1 MCLLASTKTIL
12 GSDMV
17 MKRKPTLN
25 ETIRA
30 NEKALRGLCFAA
42 GKPMPEG
49 FDTPVKEVKK
59 RATAKPSEYPLEHE
73 EQKNFVKWFHKQ
85 YPKVLIYAIPNSA
98 MRDYKLAA
106 YLRAEGMFA
115 GMPDLHIPAWRCWI
129 EMKRQKGSVIS
140 AEQKWC
146 ESYLKGIGDTHF
158 FAYGCEDAIK
168 KINELNN

>member
-1 MCLLASTKTIL
+1 ML
-12 GSDMV
+12 
-17 MKRKPTLN
+17 
-25 ETIRA
+25 
-30 NEKALRGLCFAA
+30 A
-42 GKPMPEG
+42 GKPVPEG
-49 FDTPVKEVKK
+49 FDTPVKEVKT
-59 RATAKPSEYPLEHE
+59 RATAKPPEYPLEHE

>member
-1 MCLLASTKTIL
+1 
-12 GSDMV
+12 
-17 MKRKPTLN
+17 MKRKLSVQEMREAT
-25 ETIRA
+25 A
-30 NEKALRGLCFAA
+30 NAMRHLCVSN
-42 GKPMPEG
+42 GKPMPAEL
-49 FDTPVKEVKK
+49 DTPVKEVKK
-59 RATAKPSEYPLEHE
+59 RATAKPSEYPREHE

-98 MRDYKLAA
+98 IRDYKLAA
-106 YLRAEGMFA
+106 YLCAEGMFA